1 MAIERLHN
9 IIGTPP
15 VKKEQ
20 KTGLN
25 QRKKKKKDDRKN
37 REKEKENQPD
47 RKGRVD
53 IRI

>member
-20 KTGLN
+20 EIGWN
-25 QRKKKKKDDRKN
+25 QRKKKKKDDEKK
-37 REKEKENQPD
+37 REKEKENQPV

>member
-9 IIGTPP
+9 IIGTTP
-15 VKKEQ
+15 VKKQQE
-20 KTGLN
+20 TGLN
-25 QRKKKKKDDRKN
+25 QRKKKKKDDEKK
-37 REKEKENQPD
+37 REKDKENQPV